1 MPRFAEATDGDYE
14 DEDEDEEDGGSSG
27 GSTSST
33 DSDDE
38 AAKEPFP
45 LQKIMGQ
52 AGVHKDGTRA
62 SLDAARIGIKTG
74 EEAGKETEVRP
85 CRSRRPPER
94 HVAEAAQCF
103 SRPRPKEPRVQPQE
117 KPGVA
122 TSELQREQPPGL
134 ATSEQPPRRA
144 RSRSRSAAPYYQAL
158 TPHPSPL
165 ALDIDLDPRA
175 WPSPSPFAN
184 RHEVRGELQLA
195 SQQ

>member
-33 DSDDE
+33 DSDEE
-38 AAKEPFP
+38 AAEAQFP
-45 LQKIMGQ
+45 MDKTMRRRGQ
-52 AGVHKDGTRA
+52 HKDGTRA
-62 SLDAARIGIKTG
+62 SYDAARIGIKTG

-94 HVAEAAQCF
+94 HVAEAARCF
-103 SRPRPKEPRVQPQE
+103 SKAVPKEPQVQPQE

-134 ATSEQPPRRA
+134 ATSKQPPRRA
-144 RSRSRSAAPYYQAL
+144 RSRSSSAAPYYQAL

>member
-33 DSDDE
+33 DSDEE
-38 AAKEPFP
+38 AAKEQFP
-45 LQKIMGQ
+45 MDKTMRQRGQ
-52 AGVHKDGTRA
+52 HKDGTRA
-62 SLDAARIGIKTG
+62 SYDAARIGIKTG

-94 HVAEAAQCF
+94 HVAEAARCF
-103 SRPRPKEPRVQPQE
+103 SKAMPKEPRVQPQE

-134 ATSEQPPRRA
+134 ATSKQPPRRA
-144 RSRSRSAAPYYQAL
+144 RSRSSSAAPYYQAL

>member
-33 DSDDE
+33 DSDEE

-94 HVAEAAQCF
+94 HVAEAARCF
-103 SRPRPKEPRVQPQE
+103 SKSVPKEPRVQPQE
-117 KPGVA
+117 QPPGVA
-122 TSELQREQPPGL
+122 TSESPRR
-134 ATSEQPPRRA
+134 ARSRSTSEPPRRA
-144 RSRSRSAAPYYQAL
+144 RSRSSSVAPSKQAL